1 MFKTKKDMTMT
12 IIMKLALAAALAAA
26 LASSALAIA
35 GKLRASPDD
44 AVTTAQYCM
53 PHEDDN
59 VIAHRV
65 YCRDAG

>member
-1 MFKTKKDMTMT
+1 MTMS

-35 GKLRASPDD
+35 GKLRAPDD
-44 AVTTAQYCM
+44 AITMAQYCM

-59 VIAHRV
+59 VIAQRV